1 MPDSELD
8 DLLNSPSLKDLVDE
22 PELSGLFSD
31 DRQDIARTVRGLVN
45 SALEDGDVQG
55 RLADALEVAVDE
67 NLGEDEAALWIVAIL
82 AESRSQAAI
91 HTLLRSFALED
102 EESLSQAS
110 GIALLRI
117 GVPALEALMEWIDE
131 EPGLDLRRQTYGLL
145 GDCGALEE
153 KEYIEEIREFLRTR
167 IAREL
172 GKPAGERAL
181 EEAAAAIARLGD
193 YGFLDDLRRIFI
205 KDYGGVNPGL
215 QDSIE
220 LLEENPESIPF
231 IPTISPWEE
240 CYGWIFEEDLES
252 HRVNR
257 AQTDGGE
264 TAEFSSHHHDHDHD
278 DHHDHD
284 CGDDDCT
291 H

>member
-8 DLLNSPSLKDLVDE
+8 DLLKSPSLKELVDE
-22 PELSGLFSD
+22 PELAGLFSD
-31 DRQDIARTVRGLVN
+31 DRQDIARTVRELVN
-45 SALEDGDVQG
+45 RALEDGDFQS

-117 GVPALEALMEWIDE
+117 GVPALEALMEWVDE

-145 GDCGALEE
+145 GDCGVLEE
-153 KEYIEEIREFLRTR
+153 QEYLEEIREFLRART
-167 IAREL
+167 AREL

-193 YGFLDDLRRIFI
+193 HSFLDDLRRILM
-205 KDYGGVNPGL
+205 KDYGGANPGL

-231 IPTISPWEE
+231 IPTISHWEE

-257 AQTDGGE
+257 AQGDGGE
-264 TAEFSSHHHDHDHD
+264 ATSHHHDHDHD
-278 DHHDHD
+278 HHHHHDG
-284 CGDDDCT
+284 GDDDCE

>member
-8 DLLNSPSLKDLVDE
+8 DLLKSPSLKELVDE
-22 PELSGLFSD
+22 PELAGLFSD
-31 DRQDIARTVRGLVN
+31 DRQDIARTVRELVN
-45 SALEDGDVQG
+45 RALEDGDFQS

-117 GVPALEALMEWIDE
+117 GVPALEALMEWVDE

-145 GDCGALEE
+145 GDCGVLEE
-153 KEYIEEIREFLRTR
+153 QEYLEDIREFLRART
-167 IAREL
+167 AREL

-193 YGFLDDLRRIFI
+193 HSFLDDLRRILM
-205 KDYGGVNPGL
+205 KDYGGANPGL

-257 AQTDGGE
+257 AQGDGGE
-264 TAEFSSHHHDHDHD
+264 ATSHHHDHDHD
-278 DHHDHD
+278 HHHHHDG
-284 CGDDDCT
+284 GDDDCE

>member
-8 DLLNSPSLKDLVDE
+8 DLSESPSLKELVDE
-22 PELSGLFSD
+22 PELSGLFTE
-31 DRQDIARTVRGLVN
+31 DRQEIARAVRDLVN
-45 SALEDGDVQG
+45 RAFEDLDFQG

-67 NLGEDEAALWIVAIL
+67 NLGEDQAALWIVAIL

-102 EESLSQAS
+102 EESLSHAS

-117 GVPALEALMEWIDE
+117 GVPALEALMEWVDE

-145 GDCGALEE
+145 GDCGILEE
-153 KEYIEEIREFLRTR
+153 KEYVAEVREFLRTR
-167 IAREL
+167 VAREL
-172 GKPAGERAL
+172 GKPAGEGAL

-193 YGFLDDLRRIFI
+193 YGFLDDLRRIFTE
-205 KDYGGVNPGL
+205 DCGGMNPSL

-220 LLEENPESIPF
+220 LLEENPEGLPF
-231 IPTISPWEE
+231 VPTTSPWEE
-240 CYGWIFEEDLES
+240 SYGWIFEDDLES

-257 AQTDGGE
+257 AEDEGGE
-264 TAEFSSHHHDHDHD
+264 ADDHSSHHHH
-278 DHHDHD
+278 HD
-284 CGDDDCT
+284 CGDDGCT